1 MDLMRIAHKRILMV
15 VMAAALLFTSGVS
28 FALPA
33 YPEKPLSLG
42 DSGDEVASLQSE
54 LQSNGLYSG
63 EITGLYD
70 ENTRAAVEAL
80 QTILGLSPDGE
91 FGAVTYEAYVASL
104 IEQPLIP
111 IEPAFL
117 ESASNH
123 ALEGKII
130 GLDPGHQATSDI
142 ALERISPVTALLKF
156 RMSTGTIGVKTGTA
170 ESLINLLIAL
180 KLKDMLNKA
189 GAQVIMTRTEQ
200 EVNISNAERALVM
213 NKAGVDFWI
222 RFHCNNSSDAKLTG
236 ASVLIPSASET
247 PDIYEK
253 SFMLGVCVLDAFCA
267 STGAKNLNIVSLSNQ
282 SGFNWSQN
290 PVVTIEMGY
299 LSNSCDDVRLN
310 RDTYQSACAKGV
322 FDGILAY
329 YSTNA
334 SAGDDT

>member
-1 MDLMRIAHKRILMV
+1 MRIAHKRILTV
-15 VMAAALLFTSGVS
+15 VMAAALLFMSGVS

-80 QTILGLSPDGE
+80 QTILGLSPDGV
-91 FGAVTYEAYVASL
+91 FGAVTYKAYVTLL

-111 IEPAFL
+111 IEPASSEL
-117 ESASNH
+117 PSSH
-123 ALEGKII
+123 VLEGKII
-130 GLDPGHQATSDI
+130 GLDPGHQATADI
-142 ALERISPVTALLKF
+142 VLERISPVTNLFKF

-180 KLKDMLNKA
+180 KLKDMLDEA

-200 EVNISNAERALVM
+200 SVNVSNSERAFVM
-213 NKAGVDFWI
+213 NNAGVDFWI
-222 RFHCNNSSDAKLTG
+222 RLHCDNSSDEKLTG

-247 PDIYEK
+247 PGIYEK
-253 SFMLGVCVLDAFCA
+253 SLTLGVCVLDAFCA
-267 STGAKNLNIVSLSNQ
+267 STGAKNLNIASLSNQ

-299 LSNSCDDVRLN
+299 LSNPCDDVRLN
-310 RDTYQSACAKGV
+310 GDTYQSACAKGV

-329 YSTNA
+329 YVANA
-334 SAGDDT
+334 SLDGNA